1 MTDEPDAMGEPDG
14 KPVRIAGFN
23 VVELVGGGVLS
34 AVGIAAAIASANYG
48 LGTLR
53 QVGPGMFPMCLGI
66 VLALMGVAVIFDGR
80 RSMSV
85 APRAPWRPILAI
97 CAGLAAFGLLVE
109 RMGAI
114 AAIVGLVVLVGF
126 AEPKSRPKTLAGIA
140 LAAIAFMSV
149 LAWAF
154 YGAVNIQLLPE

>member
-1 MTDEPDAMGEPDG
+1 MDEPERR
-14 KPVRIAGFN
+14 PVRIAGFN
-23 VVELVGGGVLS
+23 VVELVGGAILS
-34 AVGIAAAIASANYG
+34 LVGIAAAVASADYG
-48 LGTLR
+48 LGSLR

-85 APRAPWRPILAI
+85 APKAPWRPILAI

-109 RMGAI
+109 EMGAV

-126 AEPKSRPKTLAGIA
+126 AEPKYRPKTLAGIA
-140 LAAIAFMSV
+140 LAAIIFMAI

-154 YGAVNIQLLPE
+154 YGAVNIQLLPGE